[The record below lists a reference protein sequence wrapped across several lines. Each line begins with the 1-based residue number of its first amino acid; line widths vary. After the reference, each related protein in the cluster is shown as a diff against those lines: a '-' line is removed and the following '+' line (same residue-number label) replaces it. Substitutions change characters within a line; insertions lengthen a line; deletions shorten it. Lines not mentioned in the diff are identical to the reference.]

1 MSKRT
6 NDDLDIITSD
16 TTDKVF
22 IVGMSVMATVVFTTA
37 IIICVTIL
45 KIKGLL

>member
-6 NDDLDIITSD
+6 DDDLYITSD

-22 IVGMSVMATVVFTTA
+22 IVGMSVMATVVLTTA
-37 IIICVTIL
+37 IICATIL